1 MDESNSLPKFL
12 ATLIQSHKY
21 GGRTVRTDEKTVVL
35 YDCGVWSDA
44 HSSAVRDK
52 FPECEVNIL
61 QSSASLSGFIVV
73 VKIHNDSYVYSW
85 GTVLLGVF
93 ISLILTGRQ
102 MLGNAQ

>member
-1 MDESNSLPKFL
+1 MDGNNGLPKFL
-12 ATLIQSHKY
+12 MNLIQSHKY
-21 GGRTVRTDEKTVVL
+21 GGRTVRTDENTVAL

-44 HSSAVRDK
+44 HSSAVRDR

-61 QSSASLSGFIVV
+61 QSGSSLSGFIVV
-73 VKIHNDSYVYSW
+73 VKMHKDYSVYSW

-93 ISLILTGRQ
+93 VSLILTGRQ